1 MDPEILEPVAD
12 YASWHLNG
20 ISFLGIIVM
29 LFLAW
34 LVSSHRTKVNWRLVG
49 SGILLQLVL
58 AALFF
63 QSQNWTM
70 DDAYPNGVLFAI
82 LDSVFQSIQEFVDAG
97 SGFVFNA
104 NGIAEDNPTDPK
116 VVLKTFAFGILP
128 TVIFFASLM
137 AILYHIGI
145 MQWLIRGMAWVMGK
159 TLGTSGPESMAA
171 AANVLVGHTEAPL
184 VVKPFVSG
192 MTRSELN
199 ALMVGGF
206 STISGS
212 LMAIFVNFG
221 VSAGHLLTASIISAP
236 AALVVAKI
244 MQPETEEPADI
255 AEFTEKM
262 ERPATNVIEAA
273 AIGASEGMKLAIN
286 IAAMLIA
293 FLALLAMVDALL
305 RGCGEGVEWAM
316 NRSRTENLIDIQWS
330 LNGLLGWLFYPL
342 AWIMG
347 IETAD
352 CQVSGLLLGKKMAVN
367 EFVAYLDL
375 SAVNSSKFFMP
386 GEDNAVEIS
395 ERTKVIL
402 TYALC
407 GFSNFGAIGI
417 QIGGIGPLAPE
428 RRGDLAQLGLR
439 AMFGGMLACCITA
452 CMAGLMF
459 GVLKF

>member
-1 MDPEILEPVAD
+1 M
-12 YASWHLNG
+12 SHLNL
-20 ISFLGIIVM
+20 ISLLGIFVM

-70 DDAYPNGVLFAI
+70 DGTYPNGVLFAM
-82 LDSVFQSIQEFVDAG
+82 LDSIFKSIQEFVDAG

-104 NGIAEDNPTDPK
+104 NGIAEGNPTDPK
-116 VVLKTFAFGILP
+116 VVLKTFAFGVLP

-184 VVKPFVSG
+184 VVKPFVAG

-236 AALVVAKI
+236 AALVIAKI
-244 MQPETEEPADI
+244 MQPETEETADI
-255 AEFTEKM
+255 AEATAKM

-273 AIGASEGMKLAIN
+273 AIGASDGMKLAIN

-293 FLALLAMVDALL
+293 FLALLAMIDAIL
-305 RGCGEGVEWAM
+305 RGSGEGIEWLL
-316 NRSRTENLIDIQWS
+316 NRSRTADNLIDIQWS

-375 SAVNSSKFFMP
+375 SAVNGGNFKMP
-386 GEDNAVEIS
+386 GQDAPVEIS